1 MKEAGTNV
9 APELAARYADA
20 FAAYLAD
27 RGERELGAAYDLGRE
42 AVAARLSVLDLAEA
56 HHAAVRLA
64 MADSA
69 TSADDTLRAAAD
81 FLRESLSI
89 FESVHRG
96 YSEVREVARL
106 EHEHVEQ
113 LRALADASVALNSS
127 LTVEEILQ
135 LTADAARELI
145 GGTRATVAIFAPDP
159 RLRPLTATSPPLLS
173 EGPPEPARLTARLTG
188 RGRELGML
196 EVSDTLAREFT
207 ARDDTV
213 LTQLAH
219 LASVAIS
226 NAQLYERERTI
237 AQTLQRSLR
246 PGGLPEVPG
255 LAAAVR
261 FRPAGESVE
270 LGGDFYDLFEAGGGA
285 WAALIG
291 DVQGKGPD
299 AAAVTALARHTLRAG
314 AVYEERPS
322 GVLRLLHK
330 ALREQRSDGRFC
342 TVAHAHIRI
351 GRGRLR
357 VELACGGHPLPL
369 VGHPDG
375 RVELVGRLGTLL
387 GTDIEPQLYDVTVE
401 LEAGDV
407 LLLYTDGV
415 TEVRQ
420 RRREVFGLAQLTELL
435 SACAALPPHAV
446 ADRVEAA
453 VLSASEGRLRDDMA
467 ILALG
472 ATPGGDAPMLPARA
486 PSREEIDG

>member
-1 MKEAGTNV
+1 MEGGSNG
-9 APELAARYADA
+9 APDLTALYATA
-20 FAAYLAD
+20 FANYLSA
-27 RGERELGAAYDLGRE
+27 RGERELGAAYDLGRQ
-42 AVAARLSVLDLAEA
+42 AVAAHMSVLDLAEA
-56 HHAAVRLA
+56 HHAA
-64 MADSA
+64 
-69 TSADDTLRAAAD
+69 LRNALDGGSSPEAILQAAAD

-135 LTADAARELI
+135 ITADAARSLI

-159 RLRPLTATSPPLLS
+159 RLRPLTATSPTRLS
-173 EGPPEPARLTARLTG
+173 EGDAEPARLAARLTARG
-188 RGRELGML
+188 GELGMI
-196 EVSDTLAREFT
+196 EVVDRHEREFS
-207 ARDDTV
+207 ARDDTI
-213 LTQLAH
+213 LTQLAQ

-246 PGGLPEVPG
+246 PGALPAIAGLS
-255 LAAAVR
+255 AAVR
-261 FRPAGESVE
+261 FRPAGEGVE
-270 LGGDFYDLFEAGGGA
+270 LGGDFYDLYEAGGGA
-285 WAALIG
+285 YAALIG

-314 AVYEERPS
+314 AAYEASPS
-322 GVLRLLHK
+322 GVLALLHK

-342 TVAHAHIRI
+342 TVAHAHLRLGE
-351 GRGRLR
+351 GRML
-357 VELACGGHPLPL
+357 VDLACGGHPLPL
-369 VGHPDG
+369 VVHPDG
-375 RVELVGRLGTLL
+375 LVEPVGRLGTLL
-387 GTDIEPQLYDVTVE
+387 GTDIEPQLFDVSIE
-401 LEAGDV
+401 LASGDV

-415 TEVRQ
+415 TEVRR
-420 RRREVFGLAQLTELL
+420 RRREVFGHAELTALLAG
-435 SACAALPPHAV
+435 CGGLPPNAV

-453 VLSASEGRLRDDMA
+453 VLAASEGRLRDDMA

-472 ATPGGDAPMLPARA
+472 PTPV
-486 PSREEIDG
+486 E